1 LRIAVV
7 TVSDRASR
15 GRYEDLSGPEIE
27 RAFSAAW
34 PEAEISREIVG
45 DEAAE
50 ILAALD
56 RSASASADWIVTS
69 GGTGPSPRD
78 VTPESTRAWIDRE
91 LPGIAEALRA
101 ASLKETPYAA
111 FSRGIAGMRGSI
123 FVVNLPGSPA
133 AARLGASVLAP
144 LLEHGVEMARGAG
157 HGDASPKRDS

>member
-1 LRIAVV
+1 LRIAVI

-15 GRYEDLSGPEIE
+15 GEYEDLSGPEIE
-27 RAFSAAW
+27 RALSAAQ

-50 ILAALD
+50 ILAALE
-56 RSASASADWIVTS
+56 RAASACADWIVTS

-78 VTPESTRAWIDRE
+78 LTPEATKSWIDRE

-101 ASLKETPYAA
+101 ASLRETPYAV

-144 LLEHGVEMARGAG
+144 LLEHGVAMAWGAG
-157 HGDASPKRDS
+157 HSDASPKRDS